1 MTLMLFAGI
10 ILVSSC
16 DTSSRQPPVIEN
28 SFVLFA
34 GTTPCSNIIR
44 PIHKIAAEPDCAL
57 KECKCILVEWRLTLY
72 NDPKTQQPTV
82 YKLTGINRY
91 SEKGT
96 NMYSQPGTKTE
107 SEGKWAI
114 VKGTKTN
121 SRAIVYQL
129 NPDNPKISVSLLR
142 MSNDLLHILDD
153 EGRLLIGDEFFSYT
167 LNKVQ

>member
-1 MTLMLFAGI
+1 MILMLLAGI
-10 ILVSSC
+10 FLINSC
-16 DTSSRQPPVIEN
+16 DTSSKQPPVI
-28 SFVLFA
+28 VVFA

-44 PIHKIAAEPDCAL
+44 PIHKITAEPDCEL
-57 KECKCILVEWRLTLY
+57 KACQCILVEWKLTLY
-72 NDPKTQQPTV
+72 KDPATQQPTV

-91 SEKGT
+91 SEKET

-114 VKGTKTN
+114 VQGTKTN
-121 SRAIVYQL
+121 PAAIVYRL
-129 NPDNPKISVSLLR
+129 NPDKPKISVSLLR

-153 EGRLLIGDEFFSYT
+153 AGRLMIGDEFFSYT